1 MVSLI
6 NFVSSVSVSEKI
18 RQFIDQL
25 REKHKLTFI
34 NDTTYHEKWSFTVS
48 SLTLISL
55 LIAYTIFIVI
65 ILMVLFRF
73 TTLKSVVQSGDTI
86 ETRAQIEEQQRAIDS
101 LYSLTTSNE
110 KYLDNLM
117 RLLNDEDFNDSSA
130 MKSHDTNYVN
140 YVPNFTKSREDSILR
155 AKMQNQEVNGVASDN
170 GFSIDF
176 FFPPVNGLVS
186 QSFNINKE
194 HFGVDVST
202 TADEP
207 IKACLNGT
215 VILAGWVPGEGN
227 IIVIQHS
234 NEFTSIYK
242 HCSVLLKA
250 QGDRVAIGDP
260 IGIVG
265 NTGENTSGPHLHF
278 ELWQNGV
285 AMNPQ
290 EFISF

>member
-1 MVSLI
+1 MI
-6 NFVSSVSVSEKI
+6 NFVHTVRAAAKI
-18 RQFIDQL
+18 SQFIDQL

-73 TTLKSVVQSGDTI
+73 TTLKSVVQSGDTA
-86 ETRAQIEEQQRAIDS
+86 ETRVQIEEQQRAIDS
-101 LYSLTTSNE
+101 LYNLTSSNE

-117 RLLNDEDFNDSSA
+117 RLLNDEDFDDSTA
-130 MKSHDTNYVN
+130 MNSQDTAFVN
-140 YVPNFTKSREDSILR
+140 YVPNFTKSKEDSILR
-155 AKMQNQEVNGVASDN
+155 AKMQNQEVNGVASES

-186 QSFNINKE
+186 QSFSLTKD
-194 HFGVDVST
+194 HYGVDVST

-227 IIVIQHS
+227 IIVIQHN

-242 HCSVLLKA
+242 HCSVLLKS
-250 QGDRVAIGDP
+250 QGDRVSIGDP

>member
-6 NFVSSVSVSEKI
+6 NFVRSVSASEKI

-73 TTLKSVVQSGDTI
+73 TTLKSVVQSGDTA
-86 ETRAQIEEQQRAIDS
+86 ETRVQIEEQQQAIDS
-101 LYSLTTSNE
+101 LYALTTSNE

-117 RLLNDEDFNDSSA
+117 RLLNDEDFNDSTA
-130 MKSHDTNYVN
+130 MKSQDTNYVN
-140 YVPNFTKSREDSILR
+140 YVPNFTKSKEDSILR
-155 AKMQNQEVNGVASDN
+155 AKMQNQEVNGVANDN
-170 GFSIDF
+170 GFSMDF

-186 QSFNINKE
+186 QSFSITKD
-194 HFGVDVST
+194 HYGVDVST

-242 HCSVLLKA
+242 HCSVLLKV
-250 QGDRVAIGDP
+250 QGDHVAIGDP

>member
-1 MVSLI
+1 MLSLI
-6 NFVSSVSVSEKI
+6 NFVNSVSASEKI

-73 TTLKSVVQSGDTI
+73 TTLKSVVQSGDTV
-86 ETRAQIEEQQRAIDS
+86 ETRTKIEEQQRAIDS
-101 LYSLTTSNE
+101 LYALTTSNE

-117 RLLNDEDFNDSSA
+117 RLLNDEDFNDSTSLQNQ
-130 MKSHDTNYVN
+130 DTTFVN
-140 YVPNFTKSREDSILR
+140 YVPNFTKSKEDSILR
-155 AKMQNQEVNGVASDN
+155 AKMQNQELNGVASDN

-176 FFPPVNGLVS
+176 FFPPVNGVVS
-186 QSFNINKE
+186 QSFSTSKE
-194 HFGVDVST
+194 HYGVDVAT

-265 NTGENTSGPHLHF
+265 NTGENSSGPHLHF